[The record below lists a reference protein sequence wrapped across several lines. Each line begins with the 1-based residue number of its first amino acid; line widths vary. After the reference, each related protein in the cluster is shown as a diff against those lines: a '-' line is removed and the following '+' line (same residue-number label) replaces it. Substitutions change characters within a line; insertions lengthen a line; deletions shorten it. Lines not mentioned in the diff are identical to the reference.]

1 MQWVSKII
9 LDTFYLNKHLSIS
22 SYRTLPGAILA
33 NIFLVYHILL
43 LFHFPKG
50 SWNKLQNIRKKPKD
64 SNSEESI
71 DFRVKT
77 EW

>member
-1 MQWVSKII
+1 MSKII
-9 LDTFYLNKHLSIS
+9 LDTFYLNKHLTIS
-22 SYRTLPGAILA
+22 SYCTLPGAILA
-33 NIFLVYHILL
+33 NIFLVSNILL